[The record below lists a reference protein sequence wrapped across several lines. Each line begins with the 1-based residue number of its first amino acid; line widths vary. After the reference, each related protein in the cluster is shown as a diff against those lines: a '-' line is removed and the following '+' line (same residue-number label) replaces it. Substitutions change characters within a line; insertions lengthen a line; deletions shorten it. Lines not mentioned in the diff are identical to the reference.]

1 MQWRC
6 PLIRLTKIPDNI
18 KLPGFNKYEFWRKN
32 ALVIQD
38 IERQLRPCPF
48 CHTPVELSCFAT
60 DYYFPDFETRE
71 WQSHVNAVFSIRC
84 KKHCVDFRR
93 SYDFVFKDN
102 DDFSNY
108 TGPVEL
114 IKEWNEK

>member
-1 MQWRC
+1 M
-6 PLIRLTKIPDNI
+6 LKFTKISDE
-18 KLPGFNKYEFWRKN
+18 NKFPRFDMYKFWRKN
-32 ALVIQD
+32 ELVIQD

-48 CHTPVELSCFAT
+48 CHKLVELSCFAT
-60 DYYFPDFETRE
+60 DYYFPDLETRE
-71 WQSHVNAVFSIRC
+71 LQPHIDATFSIRC

-114 IKEWNEK
+114 IKEWNGE